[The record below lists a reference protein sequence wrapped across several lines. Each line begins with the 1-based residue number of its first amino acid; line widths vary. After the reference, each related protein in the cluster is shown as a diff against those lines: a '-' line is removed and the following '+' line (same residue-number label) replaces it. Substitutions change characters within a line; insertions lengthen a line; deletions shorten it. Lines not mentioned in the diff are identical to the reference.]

1 MKAIHYLLAVVL
13 FFTITTSI
21 AQQKLSEAELLAKS
35 TLKMEAINGEQ
46 SKVFEGKY
54 CMLNLSEK
62 KSDNPYPIEV
72 PYGVVLFK
80 KSLIVG
86 ATTIQ
91 LYFERENQ
99 SPYIITIP
107 NNSNYVLESTTNC
120 DIAAI
125 YLGSIKL
132 DLEKNKLIEP
142 IFWANEDIP
151 SVIDGVKESDLTS
164 IKEKMLVKAFAK
176 E

>member
-1 MKAIHYLLAVVL
+1 MKTLNYLIVALL
-13 FFTITTSI
+13 FLTATICK
-21 AQQKLSEAELLAKS
+21 AQQKLSEEDILKRGS
-35 TLKMEAINGEQ
+35 LKMEALNEGQ

-54 CMLNLSEK
+54 CMLNLTEK
-62 KSDNPYPIEV
+62 KSDDPYPIEV
-72 PYGVVLFK
+72 PYGVILFK

-86 ATTIQ
+86 AKTIQ
-91 LYFERENQ
+91 LHFERENQ

-107 NNSNYVLESTTNC
+107 NNRNYVLESTTNC

-125 YLGSIKL
+125 SLGSIKL

-151 SVIDGVKESDLTS
+151 SVIDGVKESDLKS